1 MVGLFLVR
9 YGVNGVFALEL
20 FLIPLLLTPAY
31 YSSIEYTRNALA
43 LAQFA
48 LMGAYTGY
56 VYKFYQDRT
65 DHFVSLLIGSSV
77 VAVLTGISY
86 GILFKSVPLAAAA
99 ICIILSVVIEK
110 RLQIYRCFV
119 YASLFRAISS
129 IVLIVAAYCAS
140 RSFFNLPAADLY
152 GYALITAFLLWS
164 GFCFKTLKMCSL
176 EYQVE
181 KESRF
186 HWASVWVF
194 IKKGFIVNLATQ
206 FLSYYLFYDRFL
218 ITNKYSNYI
227 GGYSLAFN
235 VSQLVFV
242 GLNTISFVYMSD
254 IGDMANDLNKRFLAR
269 KLAAAGILLT
279 CLYILGA
286 IACFV
291 YSCYVKS
298 YFGLFNSYLVI
309 ASLFGAYY
317 AVSVISSAV
326 LFTNT
331 SNHLAIILGIV
342 LLIKIGIAKLV
353 FPLITVDYFQYLL
366 FSGAML
372 LGAGIVT
379 TGYIFKKLE

>member
-1 MVGLFLVR
+1 VVGLFLVR

-77 VAVLTGISY
+77 VAVVTGISY
-86 GILFKSVPLAAAA
+86 GIIFKSVPLAVAA

-129 IVLIVAAYCAS
+129 IVLIVVAYCAS
-140 RSFFNLPAADLY
+140 RSFINLPAADLY
-152 GYALITAFLLWS
+152 GYALITSFLLWS
-164 GFCFKTLKMCSL
+164 GFCFKTLKVCSL

-186 HWASVWVF
+186 HWESVWVF

-206 FLSYYLFYDRFL
+206 FLSYYLFYDRFFV
-218 ITNKYSNYI
+218 TNRYSNYI

-242 GLNTISFVYMSD
+242 GLNTISFVYLSD
-254 IGDMANDLNKRFLAR
+254 IGDMANDLNKRFLTR
-269 KLAAAGILLT
+269 KLVAAGILLT

-291 YSCYVKS
+291 YSCYVKN

-342 LLIKIGIAKLV
+342 LLIKIGISKLIL
-353 FPLITVDYFQYLL
+353 PLIAVGYFQYLV

-372 LGAGIVT
+372 LAAGIVT
-379 TGYIFKKLE
+379 TVYIFKKLE